1 MMVGMVHQEI
11 QLSSKI
17 VAADTIHIQE
27 VGSVHTYQ
35 EIVFFVVGIGELP
48 RRVAVAGDPML
59 RQLAPRRGIDRIANL
74 LPAGGRRFD
83 MKL

>member
-35 EIVFFVVGIGELP
+35 EIVFFIVGIGELP
-48 RRVAVAGDPML
+48 RRVTIAGWSWMML
-59 RQLAPRRGIDRIANL
+59 AMYSRVVWPSRSFYPPTRLWIAIGI
-74 LPAGGRRFD
+74 
-83 MKL
+83 